1 MMISYLVTRK
11 ASFALSIGFV
21 ELFTKCLLYF
31 IHERAWNRVRFGQV
45 DHAEKQG
52 ASIRQAA

>member
-1 MMISYLVTRK
+1 MISYLVTRK